1 MKPEISIIT
10 VGMNHLSY
18 VKEMLASLYSVG
30 SPSVSFEVIFVDN
43 CSTDGTADYIRN
55 NYPTIKLIE
64 NQKKYGFARN
74 NNIGAKHAI
83 GNYILILN
91 PDIILTQGA
100 IDKLYNYAIKHPSC
114 GIVAPKLQNRDC
126 SLQYSARRFPSI
138 KILLNRAL
146 TKGND
151 KSGNKNVQTY
161 LLKNLPMDTPTE
173 VDWCMGAA
181 FLISHTF
188 YNELKGF
195 DEKFFLYVEDMDI
208 CYRCWKK
215 NKKVVYYPLSK
226 MTHVHQR
233 SSQRA
238 WCLTPGSPAP
248 PAPMRWHE
256 WSGYGQCRQAT
267 DNDGRVRDA
276 SQCRK
281 TDDTPLPPPYRSY
294 QPPPYRPLS
303 WFRRRRRWA

>member
-100 IDKLYNYAIKHPSC
+100 IDKLYNYAIFC
-114 GIVAPKLQNRDC
+114 
-126 SLQYSARRFPSI
+126 
-138 KILLNRAL
+138 
-146 TKGND
+146 T
-151 KSGNKNVQTY
+151 
-161 LLKNLPMDTPTE
+161 
-173 VDWCMGAA
+173 
-181 FLISHTF
+181 
-188 YNELKGF
+188 
-195 DEKFFLYVEDMDI
+195 
-208 CYRCWKK
+208 
-215 NKKVVYYPLSK
+215 
-226 MTHVHQR
+226 
-233 SSQRA
+233 
-238 WCLTPGSPAP
+238 
-248 PAPMRWHE
+248 
-256 WSGYGQCRQAT
+256 
-267 DNDGRVRDA
+267 
-276 SQCRK
+276 
-281 TDDTPLPPPYRSY
+281 
-294 QPPPYRPLS
+294 
-303 WFRRRRRWA
+303 

>member
-208 CYRCWKK
+208 C
-215 NKKVVYYPLSK
+215 LSLI
-226 MTHVHQR
+226 HI
-233 SSQRA
+233 
-238 WCLTPGSPAP
+238 
-248 PAPMRWHE
+248 
-256 WSGYGQCRQAT
+256 
-267 DNDGRVRDA
+267 
-276 SQCRK
+276 
-281 TDDTPLPPPYRSY
+281 
-294 QPPPYRPLS
+294 
-303 WFRRRRRWA
+303 